1 MCTPLISSLK
11 ITATLDTEKQG
22 DDNEKNIYIYKC
34 IHIYTHTQT
43 LPDTLLLN
51 LLGGG
56 AAERERGGEV
66 KLTSL
71 FLHNDI

>member
-1 MCTPLISSLK
+1 MYAMLSLVW
-11 ITATLDTEKQG
+11 ITLKGHDVK
-22 DDNEKNIYIYKC
+22 
-34 IHIYTHTQT
+34 HTHTHI

-56 AAERERGGEV
+56 AVEGGREREV

-71 FLHNDI
+71 F